1 MELNSSWIY
10 DQSGVIPYRLHNK
23 ELEILLITS
32 RRKKRWV
39 IPKGIIEGGL
49 SPEES
54 AAKEA
59 YEEAGVSGTVDS
71 HILGQYQY
79 KKWGGTCTV
88 KVFLLEVTE
97 VMEEWPESFFR
108 DRQWVNISEAQKRI
122 DEKDLRQ
129 MIAKLPDAVTR
140 FKAEK

>member
-1 MELNSSWIY
+1 MELNPSWIY
-10 DQSGVIPYRLHNK
+10 NQSGAIPFRLHLE

-39 IPKGIIEGGL
+39 IPKGIIEEDL

-59 YEEAGVSGTVDS
+59 YEEAGVSGAV
-71 HILGQYQY
+71 HPQMLGQYQY

-88 KVFLLEVTE
+88 KVYLLEV
-97 VMEEWPESFFR
+97 EEILEDWPESFFR
-108 DRQWVNISEAQKRI
+108 DRQWVTIKEAQKRI
-122 DEKDLRQ
+122 EEEDLRKI
-129 MIAKLPDAVTR
+129 IARLPETVTLYNT
-140 FKAEK
+140 EK

>member
-10 DQSGVIPYRLHNK
+10 NQSGVIPFRFHQE

-39 IPKGIIEGGL
+39 IPKGIIEGDL
-49 SPEES
+49 SPQES

-59 YEEAGVSGTVDS
+59 FEEAGVSGVVHTQMV
-71 HILGQYQY
+71 GQYQY

-88 KVFLLEVTE
+88 KVYLLEVKETLDD
-97 VMEEWPESFFR
+97 WPEAFFR
-108 DRQWVNISEAQKRI
+108 ERKWVTVSQAQNHIEEEDLKKIIARLPELVLQFKV
-122 DEKDLRQ
+122 EK
-129 MIAKLPDAVTR
+129 
-140 FKAEK
+140 

>member
-10 DQSGVIPYRLHNK
+10 NQSGVIPFRLHQD
-23 ELEILLITS
+23 EPEILLITS
-32 RRKKRWV
+32 RRKKRWI

-54 AAKEA
+54 AAREA
-59 YEEAGVSGTVDS
+59 YEEAGVTGTV
-71 HILGQYQY
+71 HARMAGQFQY

-88 KVFLLEVTE
+88 TVYLLEVKE
-97 VMEEWPESFFR
+97 VLEDWPESFFR
-108 DRQWVNISEAQKRI
+108 DRQWVNISEAQKRLR
-122 DEKDLRQ
+122 EKDLRKI
-129 MIAKLPDAVTR
+129 IATLPEIITR